1 MKHHLIFKFF
11 ACVILL
17 FSTHSQAVIIEG
29 KFNGTVWSYWDD
41 YDDSLW
47 SGYWDKDIFGTSA
60 SGSFW
65 YDTEKA
71 PKNLSTSTSVAQ
83 YRSLTNEWMDFSFTI
98 GGRTFRVS
106 DLDTSLENDS
116 LLEMITIQD
125 FTLANDA
132 SVLERFFLS
141 KNISTYSGVT
151 QRGIRASVEIYD
163 YTETMISDL
172 GLIQDIDWTDE
183 GWPSY
188 GRAYFS
194 MLDYVGSEG
203 IQALGWIEISSFQ
216 LKEKGSTNLSE
227 PSLLWLLLSGF
238 MILLIKRVAPKTL
251 SMQALGRDDKLI
263 ATYK

>member
-1 MKHHLIFKFF
+1 MKCHLIFKFL
-11 ACVILL
+11 ACAILL

-41 YDDSLW
+41 YDDTAW
-47 SGYWDKDIFGTSA
+47 SGYWDEDIFGTSA

-71 PKNLSTSTSVAQ
+71 PGNLSSSKTSAQ

-141 KNISTYSGVT
+141 KNISTYSGVA

-163 YTETMISDL
+163 YTETMVSDL
-172 GLIQDIDWTDE
+172 GLIQDIDWTDV

-216 LKEKGSTNLSE
+216 LKEKNSAHLPE

-238 MILLIKRVAPKTL
+238 MILLIKRNTPQTL
-251 SMQALGRDDKLI
+251 LTQALDADEKVNR
-263 ATYK
+263 YK